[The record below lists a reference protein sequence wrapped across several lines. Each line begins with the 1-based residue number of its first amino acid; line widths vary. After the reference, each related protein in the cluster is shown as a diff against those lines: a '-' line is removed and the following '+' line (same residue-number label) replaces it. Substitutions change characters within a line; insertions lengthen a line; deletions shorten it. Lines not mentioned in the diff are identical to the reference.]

1 MKTLNAIKAD
11 LRQHIGSETLT
22 RHWFVKNA
30 TFSEGAIDYFQQ
42 AECFWLQ
49 DIIATECHNAVR
61 ALEPDTHYFMIKSK
75 DSEAD
80 LVLEDHTGK
89 ELWKRHIDFTSHP
102 EGKMEL
108 VIGWDGERSITCL
121 HSEN

>member
-11 LRQHIGSETLT
+11 LRQHFGSETLT

-49 DIIATECHNAVR
+49 DIIATECHNVVR
-61 ALEPDTHYFMIKSK
+61 ALEPDVHYFEIESK
-75 DSEAD
+75 DAEAH
-80 LVLEDHTGK
+80 LYLKNYKG
-89 ELWKRHIDFTSHP
+89 ELLWDRHIDFTSHP

-108 VIGWDGERSITCL
+108 IIGWDGEKTITCL
-121 HSEN
+121 PSEN